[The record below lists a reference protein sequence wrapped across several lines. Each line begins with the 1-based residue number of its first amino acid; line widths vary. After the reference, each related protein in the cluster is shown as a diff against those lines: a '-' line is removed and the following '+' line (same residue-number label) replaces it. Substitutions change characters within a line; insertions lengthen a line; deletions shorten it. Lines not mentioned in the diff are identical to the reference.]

1 MAIGR
6 RRRAPQQ
13 ELFVATSDIRALD
26 NPFYRALN
34 GLLEEHG
41 FDEFAEEQC
50 REFYAGNR
58 GRPGVPPGVYFRML
72 MVGYLE
78 GLGSERGIA
87 WRCADS
93 FSLREFLGCGLTGN
107 PPEHSTLSKT
117 RKRLSVEAHGAVFA
131 FVLERLMESGLLSG
145 KTLGVDATTLEA
157 NAAMRAIVRRDD
169 GTEYEEWLEQLA
181 VASGIETPTR
191 EDLAKLD
198 RKRPKK
204 GSNKDWV
211 HPHDPEARITKMKDG
226 RTHLAHKFEVGVDME
241 TGVVAGVTVQ
251 TMDGGDT
258 ASLPETLDEAERR
271 LAEAGAEVQEVVADK
286 GYHSNRTM
294 TDVKE
299 RGKRSYVS
307 EPDRGR
313 RKWKGKRDAQKA
325 VYANRRRIRG
335 NRGKRLLRRRG
346 EKVERAF
353 AHMLGTGGMRRVH
366 LRGQEEIRKRM
377 LVQAAAFNL
386 GLLMRSRCG
395 FGTPRA
401 LQGLAWAQAELAAHV
416 AAAASAF
423 LRRSGTLS
431 GSWRPFQPSL
441 PRIRAA
447 DAQNRFSRTTR
458 AVCAPTPPRTSD
470 FPREPVYP
478 RPARAPLSGISQ
490 RRTLGALRLGPLAS
504 KITERGRK
512 GEVVRQVRFENEV
525 LILPPLPFAM
535 SRSRADYAR
544 CFPNHSRV
552 RTHLLK
558 HRADLL
564 LPDLGTAR
572 YQRILHHIVRGPCYL
587 RVA

>member
-1 MAIGR
+1 MRWTGCSR
-6 RRRAPQQ
+6 
-13 ELFVATSDIRALD
+13 S
-26 NPFYRALN
+26 
-34 GLLEEHG
+34 HG

-58 GRPGVPPGVYFRML
+58 GRPGVPPGVYFGML
-72 MVGYLE
+72 TVGYLE

-93 FSLREFLGCGLTGN
+93 FSRREFLGCGLTGN

-117 RKRLSVEAHGAVFA
+117 RKRLSVEAHGAVFG
-131 FVLERLMESGLLSG
+131 FVLERLGKSGLLSG

-211 HPHDPEARITKMKDG
+211 HPHDPEAGITKMKDG

-271 LAEAGAEVQEVVADK
+271 LAEVGAEVQEVVADK

-307 EPDRGR
+307 EPNRGR

-353 AHMLGTGGMRRVH
+353 AHMLGTAGLRRVH
-366 LRGQEEIRKRM
+366 VRGQEEIRKRM

-386 GLLMRSRCG
+386 GLLMRRLCG

-401 LQGLAWAQAELAAHV
+401 LQGLAAARAALAA
-416 AAAASAF
+416 
-423 LRRSGTLS
+423 
-431 GSWRPFQPSL
+431 
-441 PRIRAA
+441 
-447 DAQNRFSRTTR
+447 
-458 AVCAPTPPRTSD
+458 
-470 FPREPVYP
+470 
-478 RPARAPLSGISQ
+478 
-490 RRTLGALRLGPLAS
+490 
-504 KITERGRK
+504 
-512 GEVVRQVRFENEV
+512 
-525 LILPPLPFAM
+525 
-535 SRSRADYAR
+535 
-544 CFPNHSRV
+544 
-552 RTHLLK
+552 
-558 HRADLL
+558 
-564 LPDLGTAR
+564 
-572 YQRILHHIVRGPCYL
+572 
-587 RVA
+587 

>member
-6 RRRAPQQ
+6 RRRTPQQ

-41 FDEFAEEQC
+41 FDKFAEEQC

-93 FSLREFLGCGLTGN
+93 FSLREFLGCGLSKN

-157 NAAMRAIVRRDD
+157 NAAMRTIVRRED
-169 GTEYEEWLEQLA
+169 GTEYDEFLEQLA

-191 EDLAKLD
+191 DDLAKLD
-198 RKRPKK
+198 RKRLGK
-204 GSNKDWV
+204 GSNKDWE

-226 RTHLAHKFEVGVDME
+226 RTRLAHKLEQAVDME
-241 TGVVAGVTVQ
+241 TGAVVATTVQ

-258 ASLPETLDEAERR
+258 ASLPVTLDEAERW
-271 LAEAGAEVQEVVADK
+271 LEELGVEAQEVVADK

-294 TDVKE
+294 TGVKE

-346 EKVERAF
+346 ERVERAF
-353 AHMLGTGGMRRVH
+353 AHMLGTGGLRRVH
-366 LRGQEEIRKRM
+366 VRGQEEIRKRM

-386 GLLMRSRCG
+386 GLLMRRRCG

-401 LQGLAWAQAELAAHV
+401 LQGLAWAQAELKAHV
-416 AAAASAF
+416 AAATSAC
-423 LRRSGTLS
+423 LRHS
-431 GSWRPFQPSL
+431 
-441 PRIRAA
+441 
-447 DAQNRFSRTTR
+447 
-458 AVCAPTPPRTSD
+458 
-470 FPREPVYP
+470 
-478 RPARAPLSGISQ
+478 
-490 RRTLGALRLGPLAS
+490 GPLFPLLAAIS
-504 KITERGRK
+504 AVTAANSGRRRPK
-512 GEVVRQVRFENEV
+512 PV
-525 LILPPLPFAM
+525 
-535 SRSRADYAR
+535 
-544 CFPNHSRV
+544 FPHNPGRLCTAFV
-552 RTHLLK
+552 THKRLSPEALLS
-558 HRADLL
+558 
-564 LPDLGTAR
+564 TA
-572 YQRILHHIVRGPCYL
+572 C
-587 RVA
+587 